1 MNAADIGKSRHA
13 PPLTALIGFNYGML
27 DDYGSICKAIT
38 GLVDIN
44 NL

>member
-1 MNAADIGKSRHA
+1 MRQISVNRGTP